1 MSTRAII
8 ALKNND
14 GTITGTY
21 NHSDGYPSHLLREI
35 AAIVGRDGLTRAAST
50 FVQYANGWSSV
61 HSRALE
67 DKNSNF
73 LEGYGKY
80 YVDSDEEYP
89 CTASIEELV
98 DVSDAQWVYVFDVDA
113 SVVEVIDVWG
123 SMKSVTIAEDELR
136 DLDFEVLGSKFESP
150 V

>member
-8 ALKNND
+8 AQKNDD
-14 GTITGTY
+14 GTVTGTY

-35 AAIVGRDGLTRAAST
+35 AVIVDRDGFARAAST
-50 FVQYANGWSSV
+50 LVQYANGWSSV
-61 HSRALE
+61 HSGVLE

-80 YVDSDEEYP
+80 YVDAEEEHPY
-89 CTASIEELV
+89 TASIEELV
-98 DVSDAQWVYVFDVDA
+98 DASDAQWVYVFDVDA

-123 SMKSVTIAEDELR
+123 DMKSVTIAEDELQ
-136 DLDFEVLGSKFESP
+136 DLDFEVLGSKFASP

>member
-1 MSTRAII
+1 MFTRAII

-21 NHSDGYPSHLLREI
+21 NHIGGYPSHLLRET
-35 AAIVGRDGLTRAAST
+35 AIIVARDGFARVTST
-50 FVQYANGWSSV
+50 LVQHANGWFSV
-61 HSRALE
+61 HSGAFE

-80 YVDSDEEYP
+80 HADPEDGYP
-89 CTASIEELV
+89 YTASIEELV
-98 DVSDAQWVYVFDVDA
+98 DASDAQWVYVFDTDA
-113 SVVEVIDVWG
+113 SVVEVIDVRG
-123 SMKSVTIAEDELR
+123 NMKSVTISKDELQ
-136 DLDFEVLGSKFESP
+136 DLDFEVLGSQFESS

>member
-14 GTITGTY
+14 GTVTGTY

-35 AAIVGRDGLTRAAST
+35 AIIVGRDGLARAAST
-50 FVQYANGWSSV
+50 LVQYANGWSSV

-67 DKNSNF
+67 DKNSNS
-73 LEGYGKY
+73 LEGYGTY
-80 YVDSDEEYP
+80 YVDAEEEHPY
-89 CTASIEELV
+89 TASIEELV
-98 DVSDAQWVYVFDVDA
+98 DASDAQWVYVFDVDA

-123 SMKSVTIAEDELR
+123 GMKSVTVSEDELR
-136 DLDFEVLGSKFESP
+136 DLDFEVLGSKFASP